1 MAALMQLL
9 TESIGWRVKEQTRPV
24 REAMGRTSHAGDDQ
38 QPQMVGEYFADY
50 SELTEEEL
58 AASDPQADAIIARSI
73 VVSSKRL

>member
-1 MAALMQLL
+1 MER
-9 TESIGWRVKEQTRPV
+9 TPV
-24 REAMGRTSHAGDDQ
+24 PAFGERDQ
-38 QPQMVGEYFADY
+38 PHMIGEYFADY